1 MDRRYNALPLH
12 EQLVL
17 RREAVEDVVA
27 HPEWTLRECVRHLKK
42 RMRLTSRE
50 MAVLAGVSTKT
61 IQDIEQGRSDGT
73 VQTMNRIFGMVGLK
87 LAVVRAPASH

>member
-12 EQLVL
+12 EQLAL
-17 RREAVEDVVA
+17 RREADEDVVA

>member
-1 MDRRYNALPLH
+1 MDRRHKPIHIH
-12 EQLVL
+12 EQLAL
-17 RREAVEDVVA
+17 RRQAVDDVVA
-27 HPEWTLRECVRHLKK
+27 HPEWTLRECVRHIKK

-61 IQDIEQGRSDGT
+61 IQDIEQGRSEGT

-87 LAVVRAPASH
+87 LAVVRVPDLR